1 MKLITKDAVNI
12 EGHME
17 NNTKSYMGPSKKY
30 RKRLKYKL
38 TLIRPEA
45 KDE

>member
-1 MKLITKDAVNI
+1 MKLITKDTINI
-12 EGHME
+12 EGYME
-17 NNTKSYMGPSKKY
+17 NNMASCMGLAKRY
-30 RKRLKYKL
+30 RKHLKYKL